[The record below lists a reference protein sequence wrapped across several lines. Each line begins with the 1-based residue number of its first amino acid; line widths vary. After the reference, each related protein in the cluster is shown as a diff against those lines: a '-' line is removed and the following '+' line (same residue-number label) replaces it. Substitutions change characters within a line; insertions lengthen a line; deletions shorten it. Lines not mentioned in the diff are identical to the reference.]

1 MLAADEI
8 PSVDVRRRRSH
19 RRSTRSRVLRNLK
32 QSWRR
37 TKLRKV
43 ILTLALTAAAVAGGY
58 KASMYVVG
66 RGEVDFHQF
75 NVGQ

>member
-1 MLAADEI
+1 M
-8 PSVDVRRRRSH
+8 
-19 RRSTRSRVLRNLK
+19 LRNLK

-43 ILTLALTAAAVAGGY
+43 IISLVLTAAAVVGGY
-58 KASMYVVG
+58 KASMYVVA
-66 RGEVDFHQF
+66 RGEVDFQQF

>member
-1 MLAADEI
+1 MLAAHEL

-19 RRSTRSRVLRNLK
+19 RRSPRSRMLRNLK

-43 ILTLALTAAAVAGGY
+43 IISLVLTAAAVVGGY
-58 KASMYVVG
+58 KASMYVVA
-66 RGEVDFHQF
+66 RGEVDFQQF